1 MGVADAL
8 VMGVADALVIGV
20 VDVRLTRPGRKI
32 FGDGHRSKQ
41 KVVSRPPL
49 LSYDKHLSYDNNTF

>member
-1 MGVADAL
+1 MVRVGAL

-32 FGDGHRSKQ
+32 FGDGHRSKH

-49 LSYDKHLSYDNNTF
+49 LS

>member
-1 MGVADAL
+1 MMGVVRVGAL

-32 FGDGHRSKQ
+32 FGDGSPK
-41 KVVSRPPL
+41 S
-49 LSYDKHLSYDNNTF
+49 